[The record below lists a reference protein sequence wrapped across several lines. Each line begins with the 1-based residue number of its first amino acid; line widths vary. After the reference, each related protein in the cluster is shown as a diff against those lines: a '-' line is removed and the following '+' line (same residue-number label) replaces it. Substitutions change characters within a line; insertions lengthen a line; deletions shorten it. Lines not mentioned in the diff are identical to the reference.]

1 MAPCHLVLGSMISQ
15 LQRQRLHLLLSI
27 VHGAQDVCI
36 SDTSG
41 LCVHNQRAQMHVHL
55 WPHHFKTS
63 SVNVLSQVERS
74 LHDTIVRSAEKELT
88 FKVKLDAY

>member
-41 LCVHNQRAQMHVHL
+41 LRAQSA
-55 WPHHFKTS
+55 S
-63 SVNVLSQVERS
+63 SDACTPLASSLQNELCERAF
-74 LHDTIVRSAEKELT
+74 TG
-88 FKVKLDAY
+88 